1 MFNLLSGEFY
11 KLKKS
16 KSLLVCC
23 VITAVFVLVL
33 YGMLMIVDK
42 VRRGEIENGTG
53 GIIYVSGEEVDENAK
68 SLFDEIT
75 VMEVLRQMFCSF
87 GSFATAV
94 FAAIF
99 VIGEYINGAAKNIVG
114 KGYARWQIFL
124 AKYIAVM
131 ASAVLQLLVLSAAAI
146 ICGAVVEG
154 TEQFD
159 AVFWKNFFGYIG
171 IQILLGMAFVGVV
184 AAVSEICRN
193 LAAGISIGIGLVCF
207 SSPLTMG
214 MDLLAKLLFSQA
226 EWKPSDFWLL
236 DLASQCPI
244 RDIRKGF
251 AVHSIIVALIWVIF
265 AAAVGIV
272 HIRKA
277 DIK

>member
-16 KSLLVCC
+16 RSLLICC
-23 VITAVFVLVL
+23 LITAVFVLFL

-53 GIIYVSGEEVDENAK
+53 GIVYVSGEEVDENAE

-75 VMEVLRQMFCSF
+75 VMEVLGQMFCSF
-87 GSFATAV
+87 GSFATAA

-114 KGYARWQIFL
+114 KGYARWKVFL

-131 ASAVLQLLVLSAAAI
+131 AAAVLQLLILSAVAI

-154 TEQFD
+154 TKSFD
-159 AVFWKNFFGYIG
+159 AVFWKNFFGYIS

-207 SSPLTMG
+207 STLLTMG
-214 MDLLAKLLFSQA
+214 LDLLAKLLFSQA

-236 DLASQCPI
+236 DLVSKCPI
-244 RDIRKGF
+244 SDISKGF
-251 AVHSIIVALIWVIF
+251 AVHSIIVAVLWIIF